1 MCIVTAWG
9 KYGQNRG
16 LGHMISGLH
25 GPVPWIRPS
34 TVATLTSSVHSPPLQ
49 EQRIPETRALPIW
62 EAPPYFFLPQKLV
75 LTGVAG
81 LMVPDGQ
88 SCIPKKVPEVG
99 LDSALEIKGS
109 GKSYQAGAEG
119 RGREGP
125 HQS

>member
-62 EAPPYFFLPQKLV
+62 EAPPV
-75 LTGVAG
+75 L
-81 LMVPDGQ
+81 
-88 SCIPKKVPEVG
+88 IPTPETRPYRG
-99 LDSALEIKGS
+99 CRAHGS
-109 GKSYQAGAEG
+109 
-119 RGREGP
+119 
-125 HQS
+125 